1 MRIYLLILVITL
13 LSISGRCVASTM
25 KLPSGL
31 WEGINK
37 DDLSFRLLQ
46 INDNGE
52 HSFFEIAILGGLKSV
67 RRTPFTNDD
76 ITCIENR
83 CTIKTIIESDVT
95 RTITLSP
102 YLDADL
108 QALESSYKGEE
119 SYVSYTYQ
127 LIKQEAKST
136 PRKFLEER
144 RQLIVDSEQ
153 NSTERPFGTWMG
165 VMRYLNR
172 PELALLQLNENE
184 QGSLRVYRKG
194 SKTFNEVQSSFPADN
209 ISIDGRMIEIE
220 ATHKTFASK
229 IMLFVQTDN
238 MISGYTY
245 AIHKGYP
252 VAMGAITLH
261 RIETPQAQ

>member
-25 KLPSGL
+25 KLPNGL

-52 HSFFEIAILGGLKSV
+52 HSFFEIAILGGLKKA

-83 CTIKTIIESDVT
+83 CTIKTIIENDVT

-102 YLDADL
+102 YLDTDL

-119 SYVSYTYQ
+119 NYVSYTYQ

-136 PRKFLEER
+136 PRKFLEKR
-144 RQLIVDSEQ
+144 RQLIVDAEQ
-153 NSTERPFGTWMG
+153 NSTERPFGTWIG
-165 VMRYLNR
+165 VMQYLDR
-172 PELALLQLNENE
+172 PELALLQLNEDE

-194 SKTFNEVQSSFPADN
+194 SKAFNEVQSSFPANN
-209 ISIDGRMIEIE
+209 ISIDGKVIEIE
-220 ATHKTFASK
+220 ATHTTFASK
-229 IMLFVQTDN
+229 IMLFVQTDK
-238 MISGYTY
+238 MISGLTY

-252 VAMGAITLH
+252 VAMGTITLH
-261 RIETPQAQ
+261 RIEPPQAQ